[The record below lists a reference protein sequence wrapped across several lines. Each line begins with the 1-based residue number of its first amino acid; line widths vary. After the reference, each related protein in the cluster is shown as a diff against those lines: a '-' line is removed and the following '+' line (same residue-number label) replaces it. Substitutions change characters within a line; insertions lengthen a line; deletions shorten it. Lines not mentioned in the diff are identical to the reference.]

1 MSHVRIG
8 ETKIECVKAFL
19 RTVDGLVN
27 PLMYD
32 RNAVV
37 QSIDND
43 DKWYTCVLKE
53 KRGGRNIWTL
63 KAEIH
68 VVEADGEK
76 FIRTDGNKMKADN
89 LGELPSL

>member
-1 MSHVRIG
+1 MR

-19 RTVDGLVN
+19 RTVDGLMN
-27 PLMYD
+27 PLMYERD
-32 RNAVV
+32 SII
-37 QSIDND
+37 QSIAND

-53 KRGGRNIWTL
+53 KRGARNIWTL

-68 VVEADGEK
+68 VVEVYGEK